1 MPKNEDGTPKNI
13 EFNNFNRKMKVP
25 FGIYGDLECINEKMD
40 SCSPD
45 KSKSYT
51 EKYQKHK
58 PSGYSYLTKFFDD
71 KIYKP
76 NLKKYTAN
84 SSEDDVG
91 KKFVLSLEKEAK
103 ENL

>member
-1 MPKNEDGTPKNI
+1 MPKNEDGTPKHI

-25 FGIYGDLECINEKMD
+25 ILRIYAGILSVFTEKID

-58 PSGYSYLTKFFDD
+58 PSGYSYLIKSFDD

-76 NLKKYTAN
+76 R
-84 SSEDDVG
+84 S
-91 KKFVLSLEKEAK
+91 
-103 ENL
+103 